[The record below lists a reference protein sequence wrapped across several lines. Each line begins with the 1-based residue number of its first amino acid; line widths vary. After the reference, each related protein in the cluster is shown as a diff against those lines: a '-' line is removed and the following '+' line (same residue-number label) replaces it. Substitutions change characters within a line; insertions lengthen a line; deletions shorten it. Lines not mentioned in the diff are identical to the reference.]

1 MRSIQLV
8 GKKHYVFMGLS
19 TSFCMVWIYKTEKME
34 KNTHGSPFS
43 NRLLEWHF
51 IAISFTKI
59 STHLQLLTTSFQIF
73 AYAKPNGFYRVL
85 KVKHAKSDRQVE
97 SREKKKDWSTYWWPE
112 MCVFTKR
119 RHHQDPHIT
128 SKATRLSTT
137 ESVVL
142 TIMAKCTLHTSN
154 ECPKWFATKNK
165 VLT

>member
-1 MRSIQLV
+1 
-8 GKKHYVFMGLS
+8 
-19 TSFCMVWIYKTEKME
+19 
-34 KNTHGSPFS
+34 
-43 NRLLEWHF
+43 
-51 IAISFTKI
+51 
-59 STHLQLLTTSFQIF
+59 
-73 AYAKPNGFYRVL
+73 
-85 KVKHAKSDRQVE
+85 
-97 SREKKKDWSTYWWPE
+97 

-142 TIMAKCTLHTSN
+142 TIMAKCTLLTSN